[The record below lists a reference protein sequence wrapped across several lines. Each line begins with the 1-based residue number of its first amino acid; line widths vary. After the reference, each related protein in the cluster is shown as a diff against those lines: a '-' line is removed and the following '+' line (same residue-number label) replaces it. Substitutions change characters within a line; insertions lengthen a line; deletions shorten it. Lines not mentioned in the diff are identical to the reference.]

1 MKYLFI
7 LLAIIAVAYG
17 APFRHQYRDFVLED
31 FVFVLE
37 GQSNNINNGNRTKF
51 WYQMELKESEFINQE
66 NQ

>member
-7 LLAIIAVAYG
+7 LLAIIAVVFSV
-17 APFRHQYRDFVLED
+17 PFRHQYR
-31 FVFVLE
+31 E
-37 GQSNNINNGNRTKF
+37 GQSNNIKGNQTKF